1 MVARRPRPHLEAC
14 YTVRGRGK
22 RHGGV
27 RISGG
32 HPGPRDRRDGV
43 VAVGSACS
51 GVYQCVY
58 SASVDSRVV
67 IRKIEA
73 AGWKHVRTSG
83 SHWHFKHPSRPG
95 IVTVPH
101 PKRDLPK
108 GTLRSIERQS
118 VVDLS

>member
-1 MVARRPRPHLEAC
+1 MCKFKAGRRSPPRGS
-14 YTVRGRGK
+14 RGEV
-22 RHGGV
+22 GV
-27 RISGG
+27 
-32 HPGPRDRRDGV
+32 
-43 VAVGSACS
+43 CS
-51 GVYQCVY
+51 NVYQCVY

-108 GTLRSIERQS
+108 GTLSSIERQS
-118 VVDLS
+118 GVDLS